1 MDMVGITEKI
11 ATFERQTLKEKVDFN
26 MEKEI
31 RKMFES
37 IKNMK
42 EEKKLR
48 SFHIW
53 MYKNMIDLYSQKLQ
67 FQSDIDARVRDKIKE
82 ELKSGPEFS

>member
-1 MDMVGITEKI
+1 MDMVGGIEKI
-11 ATFERQTLKEKVDFN
+11 PTFEKRTLKGKADFN

-42 EEKKLR
+42 EDRKLK

-67 FQSDIDARVRDKIKE
+67 FQSDIDIRVKDKINE